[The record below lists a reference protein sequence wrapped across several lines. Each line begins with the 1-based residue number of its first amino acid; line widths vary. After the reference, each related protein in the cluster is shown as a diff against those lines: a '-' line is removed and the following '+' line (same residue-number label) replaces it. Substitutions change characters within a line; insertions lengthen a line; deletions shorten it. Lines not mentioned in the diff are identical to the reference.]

1 MTDNIEILKD
11 IMQKGIPILFLGAGF
26 SYGSTNKE
34 GELPTGEKLTEDI
47 FNYFIKG
54 KVEPIEEKE
63 IEKYDLQDMC
73 QTVNDYLN
81 QSKDLKEYLFKR
93 FKHAKP
99 EEFHYNLLSYP
110 WRRIYT
116 VNIDDIVE
124 NIYRKSDIKIVVQN
138 SEKEKNVD
146 RELEYIKLHGCVNAE
161 DEPIVFSKTEYTNL
175 ISKSNYKLDKLTTD
189 ILSRDMIFIGASLD
203 ERDIDY
209 YITKYENAGFM
220 KRGKLIFIDPY
231 PNVKLRTR
239 IKSLGGILIQW
250 TTKEFLEFVKELK
263 YNPSEQIK
271 AKKMLNYNGMYCYND
286 IMDCFD
292 ETQVYESRLYE
303 GYECK
308 WEDVFFDW
316 IIETKPIIE
325 IQHLVEQ
332 VRFDLYDS
340 YCIAIVGNCFTGK
353 SCILKK
359 MGMYLNNN
367 RYEVIEYVG
376 KILNIDCLKKYI
388 ESSESDRFALLVDN
402 ASFYYKHIEKILQ
415 GNFCAKKLLI
425 ITTSRPFYHSKK
437 KYYLDNNP
445 YEEYFVEDK
454 ICKEDVPAI
463 YDKIRDKGYLGGLSL
478 ESSDGIQQINKY
490 QTYINLF
497 SFLTYGSGFKRRVA
511 NMSASIFDASNKIVN
526 LFVELVIFDKADL
539 SYYPGELISSHYS
552 IDYNIFISKNYSL
565 LNRDQQLL
573 VDNIGIDV
581 NGIFLRNQLLINE
594 IWKNL
599 SSERKRWA
607 IYTILKNISSY
618 VSEDDETY
626 WRIIFESLLKEDRMV
641 KQFGLNSRDVLPLFY
656 GVKNEYKKISYYWL
670 QLGIAEQRTND
681 FSKALNH
688 LQIAEQIRPKAYQI
702 QHAIARNYLKHAN
715 IEKEQ
720 SISENLF
727 ATGENLML
735 DLINS
740 KEHYKKKAK
749 NFSIHCY
756 TYEKIC
762 YLEKHPKLIDKKTCE
777 RIKKYIDMIILDDDK
792 YIIGLVAKFTKLL
805 SENGFLSMIRMTPD
819 DIYFRSLSVDGS
831 KYNIETD
838 LLVDSI

>member
-271 AKKMLNYNGMYCYND
+271 AKKMLNYNGMYSYND

-325 IQHLVEQ
+325 IQHLV
-332 VRFDLYDS
+332 Y
-340 YCIAIVGNCFTGK
+340 
-353 SCILKK
+353 
-359 MGMYLNNN
+359 
-367 RYEVIEYVG
+367 
-376 KILNIDCLKKYI
+376 
-388 ESSESDRFALLVDN
+388 
-402 ASFYYKHIEKILQ
+402 
-415 GNFCAKKLLI
+415 
-425 ITTSRPFYHSKK
+425 
-437 KYYLDNNP
+437 
-445 YEEYFVEDK
+445 
-454 ICKEDVPAI
+454 
-463 YDKIRDKGYLGGLSL
+463 
-478 ESSDGIQQINKY
+478 
-490 QTYINLF
+490 
-497 SFLTYGSGFKRRVA
+497 
-511 NMSASIFDASNKIVN
+511 
-526 LFVELVIFDKADL
+526 
-539 SYYPGELISSHYS
+539 
-552 IDYNIFISKNYSL
+552 
-565 LNRDQQLL
+565 
-573 VDNIGIDV
+573 
-581 NGIFLRNQLLINE
+581 
-594 IWKNL
+594 
-599 SSERKRWA
+599 
-607 IYTILKNISSY
+607 
-618 VSEDDETY
+618 
-626 WRIIFESLLKEDRMV
+626 
-641 KQFGLNSRDVLPLFY
+641 
-656 GVKNEYKKISYYWL
+656 
-670 QLGIAEQRTND
+670 
-681 FSKALNH
+681 
-688 LQIAEQIRPKAYQI
+688 
-702 QHAIARNYLKHAN
+702 
-715 IEKEQ
+715 
-720 SISENLF
+720 
-727 ATGENLML
+727 
-735 DLINS
+735 
-740 KEHYKKKAK
+740 
-749 NFSIHCY
+749 
-756 TYEKIC
+756 
-762 YLEKHPKLIDKKTCE
+762 
-777 RIKKYIDMIILDDDK
+777 
-792 YIIGLVAKFTKLL
+792 
-805 SENGFLSMIRMTPD
+805 
-819 DIYFRSLSVDGS
+819 
-831 KYNIETD
+831 
-838 LLVDSI
+838 